1 MTSEDHSPSAVTEF
15 AAEPNY
21 VIVHNPTSSDETGM
35 HGKEKIYEPPR

>member
-21 VIVHNPTSSDETGM
+21 VIVHTPAEM
-35 HGKEKIYEPPR
+35 LHWLQRP